1 MNLVDDVGSVLAALR
16 MVTNLLHKG
25 THVVNCAVRRS
36 IQLEYVQTLPI
47 VECNARLAC
56 IAAFKIRGDV
66 CAIDGFCQNP
76 GTCGFANPSRTC
88 KKKGLSELVG
98 ADGVFQ
104 RRGYGGLAN
113 HRVEGG
119 GSVFPR

>member
-1 MNLVDDVGSVLAALR
+1 
-16 MVTNLLHKG
+16 
-25 THVVNCAVRRS
+25 
-36 IQLEYVQTLPI
+36 
-47 VECNARLAC
+47 
-56 IAAFKIRGDV
+56 
-66 CAIDGFCQNP
+66 
-76 GTCGFANPSRTC
+76 
-88 KKKGLSELVG
+88 LVG